1 MIHSEQTRRF
11 ILTGMPGSGK
21 TSVINQLEANGY
33 EIIKEAA
40 TDIIADAQ
48 MSKIKEPWKDPIFI
62 DAIAYCQKE
71 RQNEAN
77 GILQFYDR
85 SPFCTYALQK
95 YLGFP
100 KSALLVEE
108 IDRCLQKE
116 IYQNK
121 VFFFENLGFID
132 HTDARQIS
140 YEEALIFEKI
150 HLEIYREFGFELNFV
165 PKNSIAE
172 RCEFIL
178 KNI

>member
-33 EIIKEAA
+33 EIITEAA
-40 TDIIADAQ
+40 TDIIADAE
-48 MSKIKEPWKDPIFI
+48 MNKMKEPWKDPVFI
-62 DAIAYCQKE
+62 DAIAYCQQE
-71 RQNEAN
+71 RQNEAR

-85 SPFCTYALQK
+85 SPFCTYALQQ

-100 KSALLVEE
+100 KSDLLLEE

-121 VFFFENLGFID
+121 VFFFENLGFVD
-132 HTDARQIS
+132 RTDARQIS
-140 YEEALIFEKI
+140 YEDALIFEKI
-150 HLEIYREFGFELNFV
+150 HLETYQEFGFELNFV
-165 PKNSIAE
+165 PKNSIIE